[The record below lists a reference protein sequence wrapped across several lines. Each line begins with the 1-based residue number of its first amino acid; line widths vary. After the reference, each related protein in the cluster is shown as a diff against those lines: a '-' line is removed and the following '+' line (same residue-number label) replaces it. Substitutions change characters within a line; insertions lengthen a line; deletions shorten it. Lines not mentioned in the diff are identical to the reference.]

1 MPHEC
6 GHDPAPDRDVIV
18 STYVRVEELG
28 CLRQL
33 AWQPTFLGEINLIP
47 PGPIGQL
54 VLIEWPSRRFVGK
67 LDEYP
72 NRTEL
77 GLCLF
82 ARLFRQPAPVEPCPA
97 RMVLRVTIGY
107 GSHAPSSIVR
117 EVLQIELHGRSM
129 RVHLLSPLALIA
141 DLRVKAPRDRTI
153 RGLVGSA
160 LAAAL
165 KWRSLPP
172 AFPRPLTEVP
182 VHRRDDGSKFIFLS
196 EVPALSRH
204 YLRSSLQIDSR
215 ATEVDYPQWTVFIS
229 TI

>member
-1 MPHEC
+1 
-6 GHDPAPDRDVIV
+6 V

-28 CLRQL
+28 CMRQMS
-33 AWQPTFLGEINLIP
+33 WQPSFLGEIHLISP
-47 PGPIGQL
+47 DPSGPF
-54 VLIEWPSRRFVGK
+54 VLIEAPSRRFVGK
-67 LDEYP
+67 LDGYP

-82 ARLFRQPAPVEPCPA
+82 ARLFRQPEPVGPCPA
-97 RMVLRVTIGY
+97 RMVLRVTIGD
-107 GSHAPSSIVR
+107 GSKAPGSIAR
-117 EVLQIELHGRSM
+117 EVLQIELNGRSM

-153 RGLVGSA
+153 HGLMKGA

-165 KWRSLPP
+165 KWRSFPP

-182 VHRRDDGSKFIFLS
+182 VHRRDDGSKFILLS

-204 YLRSSLQIDSR
+204 YLRSSLQIDSG
-215 ATEVDYPQWTVFIS
+215 ATEIDYQRWMVFIS

>member
-1 MPHEC
+1 M
-6 GHDPAPDRDVIV
+6 
-18 STYVRVEELG
+18 EELG
-28 CLRQL
+28 CMRQM
-33 AWQPTFLGEINLIP
+33 AWQPTFLGEIHLIP
-47 PGPIGQL
+47 PDPIGRF
-54 VLIEWPSRRFVGK
+54 VLIESPSRRIVGK
-67 LDEYP
+67 LDGYP

-82 ARLFRQPAPVEPCPA
+82 ARLYRQPAPVGPCAA

-117 EVLQIELHGRSM
+117 EVLQIELNGRAM
-129 RVHLLSPLALIA
+129 QIHLISPLALVA
-141 DLRVKAPRDRTI
+141 NLRIKAPRDRTTQ
-153 RGLVGSA
+153 GLIGSA

-165 KWRSLPP
+165 KWRSFPP

-182 VHRRDDGSKFIFLS
+182 VHRRDDGSKFIVLS

-204 YLRSSLQIDSR
+204 YLRSSLQIDSST
-215 ATEVDYPQWTVFIS
+215 TEVDYPQWQMFIS